1 MAPRDARS
9 RILSAATPLFAK
21 HGLNGVSIRDLVSA
35 AGVNL
40 SLVSYH
46 FGGKEG
52 LYAEILKG
60 QFERFRYIDDI
71 AESGLP
77 PLEKFEQ
84 YIRGT
89 IRRYRENPY
98 LLRFY
103 VSELTN
109 PTPCFKT
116 IVRPAVQK
124 VLKVLREAIEQG
136 IARNNLRETLN
147 PADGVL
153 ALAGMINFY
162 FLVAP
167 ASKGFVEHHRERDE
181 ELVKHFMDIVKAG
194 FVRHN
199 QPTRKG
205 AARS

>member
-1 MAPRDARS
+1 MAARDSRS

-21 HGLNGVSIRDLVSA
+21 HGLNGVGIRDLATA

-40 SLVSYH
+40 SMISYH
-46 FGGKEG
+46 FGGKEK
-52 LYAEILKG
+52 LYAEILRK
-60 QFERFRYIDDI
+60 QFEVFRYIDDI
-71 AESGLP
+71 AKSDFA
-77 PLEKFEQ
+77 PLEKFEL

-89 IRRYRENPY
+89 VRRYRENPY
-98 LLRFY
+98 LLRYY
-103 VSELTN
+103 VSELSN

-116 IVRPAVQK
+116 IVRPTVQK

-136 IARNNLRETLN
+136 ISRNQLRESLN

-167 ASKGFVEHHRERDE
+167 AARGFVNDNRDRDD
-181 ELVKHFMDIVKAG
+181 ELVEHFMDIVKSG
-194 FVRHN
+194 FVRKN
-199 QPTRKG
+199 LPPGKG
-205 AARS
+205 EATS

>member
-1 MAPRDARS
+1 LAPRDTRS
-9 RILSAATPLFAK
+9 RILSAATPLFAR
-21 HGLNGVSIRDLVSA
+21 HGLHGVGIRELASA

-40 SLVSYH
+40 SMISYH

-52 LYAEILKG
+52 LYAEILKK
-60 QFERFRYIDDI
+60 QFEGFRYIDDI
-71 AESGLP
+71 AGSDFP
-77 PLEKFEQ
+77 PLEKFEL

-98 LLRFY
+98 LLRYY
-103 VSELTN
+103 VSELSN

-136 IARNNLRETLN
+136 ISRNNLRNTLN
-147 PADGVL
+147 PADSVL

-167 ASKGFVEHHRERDE
+167 AARGFVENHRDRDE
-181 ELVKHFMDIVKAG
+181 ELVRHFMDIVKAG
-194 FVRHN
+194 FVGDNH
-199 QPTRKG
+199 PTRKG

>member
-1 MAPRDARS
+1 LAPRNSRS

-21 HGLNGVSIRDLVSA
+21 HGLSGVSVRELASA

-40 SLVSYH
+40 SMISYH

-60 QFERFRYIDDI
+60 QFEGFRYIDDI
-71 AESGLP
+71 ARSDLP
-77 PLEKFEQ
+77 PLEKFEM

-89 IRRYRENPY
+89 IRRYRDNPY
-98 LLRFY
+98 LLRYY
-103 VSELTN
+103 VSELSN
-109 PTPCFKT
+109 PTPCFRT
-116 IVRPAVQK
+116 IVRPTVQK
-124 VLKVLREAIEQG
+124 VLRVLREAVEQG
-136 IARNNLRETLN
+136 IARNQLRKTLN

-167 ASKGFVEHHRERDE
+167 AARGFVEDRRERDE
-181 ELVKHFMDIVKAG
+181 TLVRHFMDIVEAG
-194 FVRHN
+194 FVRDQH
-199 QPTRKG
+199 PTGKG
-205 AARS
+205 AAAS

>member
-1 MAPRDARS
+1 MAAPDSRS
-9 RILSAATPLFAK
+9 RILAAATPLFAK
-21 HGLNGVSIRDLVSA
+21 HGLKGVGVRDLASA

-40 SLVSYH
+40 SMISYH

-52 LYAEILKG
+52 LYGEILKG
-60 QFERFRYIDDI
+60 QFEAMRYVDDI
-71 AESGLP
+71 AASDLP
-77 PLEKFEQ
+77 PLAKFEL

-98 LLRFY
+98 LLRYY
-103 VSELTN
+103 VSELSN

-124 VLKVLREAIEQG
+124 ILKVLCEAIDQG
-136 IARNNLRETLN
+136 ISRNQLRPTLN
-147 PADGVL
+147 PADAVL

-167 ASKGFVEHHRERDE
+167 AARGFVDDQRERDE
-181 ELVKHFMDIVKAG
+181 ELVKHFMDIVKSG
-194 FVRHN
+194 FVRK
-199 QPTRKG
+199 PRSSKKG
-205 AARS
+205 VETP

>member
-1 MAPRDARS
+1 MARRDTRS
-9 RILSAATPLFAK
+9 KILSAATPLFAK
-21 HGLNGVSIRDLVSA
+21 HGLNGVSVRNLASA

-40 SLVSYH
+40 SMVSYH

-52 LYAEILKG
+52 LYAEILKR
-60 QFERFRYIDDI
+60 QFEGFRYIDDI
-71 AESGLP
+71 AGSGLP
-77 PLEKFEQ
+77 PLEKFEL

-98 LLRFY
+98 LLRYY
-103 VSELTN
+103 VSELSN
-109 PTPCFKT
+109 PTPCFHT

-124 VLKVLREAIEQG
+124 VLKVLREAVEEG
-136 IARNNLRETLN
+136 ISRKNLRKSLN
-147 PADGVL
+147 AADSVL

-167 ASKGFVEHHRERDE
+167 AARGFVEPHRERDE

-194 FVRHN
+194 FVGDNH
-199 QPTRKG
+199 PTRKG
-205 AARS
+205 ASRS

>member
-1 MAPRDARS
+1 M
-9 RILSAATPLFAK
+9 
-21 HGLNGVSIRDLVSA
+21 
-35 AGVNL
+35 
-40 SLVSYH
+40 
-46 FGGKEG
+46 
-52 LYAEILKG
+52 YAEILKG
-60 QFERFRYIDDI
+60 QFKGFRYIDDI
-71 AESGLP
+71 AVSDLP

-98 LLRFY
+98 LLRYY
-103 VSELTN
+103 VSELSN

-136 IARNNLRETLN
+136 IARNHLRKTLN

-167 ASKGFVEHHRERDE
+167 ATKGFVEHHRERDE
-181 ELVKHFMDIVKAG
+181 ELVRHFMGIVKSG
-194 FVRHN
+194 FVQN
-199 QPTRKG
+199 NLPTRKG

>member
-1 MAPRDARS
+1 MFAR
-9 RILSAATPLFAK
+9 
-21 HGLNGVSIRDLVSA
+21 HGLNGVNVRALASA

-40 SLVSYH
+40 SMISYH

-52 LYAEILKG
+52 LYTEILKE
-60 QFERFRYIDDI
+60 QFKGFRYIDDI
-71 AESGLP
+71 SKRDLP
-77 PLEKFEQ
+77 PLEKFEL

-98 LLRFY
+98 LLRYY

-116 IVRPAVQK
+116 IVRPAVQR
-124 VLKVLREAIEQG
+124 VLNVLGKTIEQG
-136 IARNNLRETLN
+136 KSRRLLRKTLN
-147 PADGVL
+147 PADGAL

-167 ASKGFVEHHRERDE
+167 AAKGFVSDLPGRDE
-181 ELVKHFMDIVKAG
+181 ALVEHFMDILKTGIV
-194 FVRHN
+194 V
-199 QPTRKG
+199 
-205 AARS
+205 

>member
-1 MAPRDARS
+1 MVRWFLARQNS
-9 RILSAATPLFAK
+9 RSKILSAATPLFAK
-21 HGLNGVSIRDLVSA
+21 HGLNGVSIRELASA

-40 SLVSYH
+40 SMISYY

-52 LYAEILKG
+52 LYAEILKE
-60 QFERFRYIDDI
+60 QFEGFRYLDDI
-71 AESGLP
+71 AKRDLP
-77 PLEKFEQ
+77 PLGIFEL

-89 IRRYRENPY
+89 IRRYREKPY

-109 PTPCFKT
+109 PTPCFRT

-124 VLKVLREAIEQG
+124 ILKVLRKTMEHG
-136 IARNNLRETLN
+136 IARKRLRKGLN
-147 PADGVL
+147 PADGAL

-167 ASKGFVEHHRERDE
+167 AAQGIVEDHPGRDE
-181 ELVKHFMDIVKAG
+181 ELVTHIMDILKRG
-194 FVRHN
+194 I
-199 QPTRKG
+199 
-205 AARS
+205 AA

>member
-1 MAPRDARS
+1 LAPRDTRS
-9 RILSAATPLFAK
+9 KILSAATPLFAK
-21 HGLNGVSIRDLVSA
+21 HGLNGVSIRDLASA

-40 SLVSYH
+40 SMVSYH

-60 QFERFRYIDDI
+60 QFEGFRYIDDL
-71 AESGLP
+71 AEGDLS
-77 PLEKFEQ
+77 PLEKFEM

-98 LLRFY
+98 LLRYY
-103 VSELTN
+103 VSELSN

-136 IARNNLRETLN
+136 ISLDILRKTIN
-147 PADGVL
+147 PADSVL

-167 ASKGFVEHHRERDE
+167 AARGFVGHHRDRDE
-181 ELVKHFMDIVKAG
+181 ELVRHFMDIVRAG
-194 FVRHN
+194 FVANN

-205 AARS
+205 AATS

>member
-1 MAPRDARS
+1 MALRDTRS
-9 RILSAATPLFAK
+9 KILSAATPLFAM
-21 HGLNGVSIRDLVSA
+21 HGLNGVSIRDLASA

-52 LYAEILKG
+52 LYTEILKG
-60 QFERFRYIDDI
+60 QFKGFRYIDDI
-71 AESGLP
+71 AESDLP

-98 LLRFY
+98 LLRYY
-103 VSELTN
+103 VSELSN
-109 PTPCFKT
+109 PTPCFRT

-136 IARNNLRETLN
+136 IARNHLRKTLN

-167 ASKGFVEHHRERDE
+167 ATKGFVEHHPERDE
-181 ELVKHFMDIVKAG
+181 ELVRHFMDIVKYG
-194 FVRHN
+194 FVHN
-199 QPTRKG
+199 NLPTRKG

>member
-1 MAPRDARS
+1 LARPDSRS
-9 RILSAATPLFAK
+9 RILSAATPMFAR
-21 HGLNGVSIRDLVSA
+21 HGLNGVSVRSLASA

-40 SLVSYH
+40 SMISYH

-52 LYAEILKG
+52 LYAEILKE
-60 QFERFRYIDDI
+60 QFEGFRYIADI
-71 AESGLP
+71 AKKDLP
-77 PLEKFEQ
+77 PLEKCER

-116 IVRPAVQK
+116 IVRPAVQGA
-124 VLKVLREAIEQG
+124 LKVLRKTIEQG
-136 IARNNLRETLN
+136 VSRNRVRKTLN
-147 PADGVL
+147 PADGAL

-167 ASKGFVEHHRERDE
+167 AARGFVDDRPGRDE
-181 ELVKHFMDIVKAG
+181 ELVEHFMDILKRG
-194 FVRHN
+194 IL
-199 QPTRKG
+199 T
-205 AARS
+205 